1 MGLGQRALV
10 WEAREPDV
18 YVNIFFGFPFADVPD
33 VGMTVQVLTNGN
45 PELAE
50 RVGRDLSNAIW
61 RQREALLTSTKIHS
75 IAEGV
80 ALAKQ
85 AVADGNTPV
94 VLADH
99 SDRSGY
105 ATWLLREIVAQDL
118 SNTLIAT
125 IADAKATAKL
135 KAMAAKAGDSFD
147 MEVGGLADESAGE
160 PVRIQGT
167 ILNAVEG
174 YGQFWVCVRFG
185 RGNVLIL
192 TTYLMQLME
201 PFSLKALGL
210 DIGVFEVMAIK
221 SRVHFRRGFDDNRF
235 AKTILLVE
243 PEQPFLG
250 TTRLDG
256 LPYEHVDLTQYY
268 PYGDPAFPAGV

>member
-1 MGLGQRALV
+1 
-10 WEAREPDV
+10 
-18 YVNIFFGFPFADVPD
+18 VPD

-45 PELAE
+45 PDLAE
-50 RVGRDLSNAIW
+50 RVGRDLAATIW
-61 RQREALLTSTKIHS
+61 RRREALLKSTKIHS
-75 IAEGV
+75 IADGV

-85 AVADGNTPV
+85 AAADGTTPV

-105 ATWLLREIVAQDL
+105 ATWLLREIMAQDL

-125 IADAKATAKL
+125 IADARATAKL
-135 KAMAAKAGDSFD
+135 KAMGTRQGDSFD
-147 MEVGGLADESAGE
+147 MEIGGLADESAGD

-167 ILNAVEG
+167 VLKAVEG
-174 YGQFWVCVRFG
+174 HGQFWVCVRFG
-185 RGNVLIL
+185 RNNVLIL
-192 TTYLMQLME
+192 STYLVQVME
-201 PFSLKALGL
+201 PSSLKALV
-210 DIGVFEVMAIK
+210 DIDSFAVIAIK
-221 SRVHFRRGFDDNRF
+221 SRVHFRRGFDDNGF

-256 LPYEHVDLTQYY
+256 LPYRNVDLAKFY
-268 PYGDPAFPAGV
+268 PYGNPAFPV